1 MYVCMKNYLPVT
13 CVCLYVSMYLCMYV
27 NTRTT
32 LPGSKEEKEEIEED
46 EEAKEQQATDCVG
59 LA

>member
-1 MYVCMKNYLPVT
+1 MKNYLPVT